1 MMKCIVAYTAL
12 LVNIVCTMT
21 LNAQLVRLV
30 NILLLDLQSVK
41 YVTQDIIREKVLL
54 NVRNVLQASSVIV
67 MLVYVQ
73 IAQAA
78 NMHQAVQVNVR
89 VVQLECI
96 RWLDI
101 TPAIYG
107 T

>member
-1 MMKCIVAYTAL
+1 ML
-12 LVNIVCTMT
+12 
-21 LNAQLVRLV
+21 LNA
-30 NILLLDLQSVK
+30 
-41 YVTQDIIREKVLL
+41 
-54 NVRNVLQASSVIV
+54 RNVLQASSVIA

-73 IAQAA
+73 IALAA

-107 T
+107 K